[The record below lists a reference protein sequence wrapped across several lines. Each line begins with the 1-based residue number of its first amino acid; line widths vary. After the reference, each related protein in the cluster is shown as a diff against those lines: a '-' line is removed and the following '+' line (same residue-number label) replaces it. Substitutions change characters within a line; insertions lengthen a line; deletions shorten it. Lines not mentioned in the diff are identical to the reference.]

1 MLLINWRE
9 IIVKLKRK
17 QYNTD
22 NDRNNKAI
30 QGQGHKGV
38 PRSLDAHI
46 IEELLNDAYIS
57 STEISKKHK
66 APLSTVQRRRKYLED
81 TILNRRYEIDLKK
94 QGFRIG
100 ELTISSEN
108 GASTQIAGG
117 IFSRYPNHVLSITV
131 KIDGSIILSV
141 LVYFETTNEIHEMME
156 GIHTM
161 SGVENVKF
169 AETVEI
175 MRDKRNGMGKTVARS
190 ITQ

>member
-1 MLLINWRE
+1 VHQYRRE
-9 IIVKLKRK
+9 IFFKLKK
-17 QYNTD
+17 NQNNPNYNR
-22 NDRNNKAI
+22 NDKTTQRT
-30 QGQGHKGV
+30 KGV
-38 PRSLDAHI
+38 PRSLDARI
-46 IEELLNDAYIS
+46 IEELLNDAYVS

-81 TILNRRYEIDLKK
+81 TILTRRYEIDLKK

-100 ELTISSEN
+100 ELTVFPEN

-117 IFSRYPNHVLSITV
+117 ILSKYQNHILSISV
-131 KIDGSIILSV
+131 KIDGSIILAV
-141 LVYFETTNEIHEMME
+141 LVYFKTTNEIHEMME
-156 GIHTM
+156 GIHGM

-175 MRDKRNGMGKTVARS
+175 MRDKRNRIGKTVAHS

>member
-30 QGQGHKGV
+30 QGQRHKGV

>member
-1 MLLINWRE
+1 MSHINRRE
-9 IIVKLKRK
+9 IVVKLKRK

-22 NDRNNKAI
+22 NSRNIKTT
-30 QGQGHKGV
+30 QGHKGV
-38 PRSLDAHI
+38 PRSLDARI

-81 TILNRRYEIDLKK
+81 TILTRRYEIDLKK

-108 GASTQIAGG
+108 GASTEIAGG
-117 IFSRYPNHVLSITV
+117 ILSKYQNHVLSITV
-131 KIDGSIILSV
+131 KIDGSIILAV
-141 LVYFETTNEIHEMME
+141 LVYFKTTNEIHEMME

-175 MRDKRNGMGKTVARS
+175 MRDTRNGMGKTVARL

>member
-1 MLLINWRE
+1 MMSFINRTE

-22 NDRNNKAI
+22 NNRNNKTT
-30 QGQGHKGV
+30 QGHKGD
-38 PRSLDAHI
+38 PRWLDARI
-46 IEELLNDAYIS
+46 IEELLDDAYIS

-81 TILNRRYEIDLKK
+81 TILTRRYEIDLKK

-108 GASTQIAGG
+108 GASREIAGG
-117 IFSRYPNHVLSITV
+117 IFSRYQNHVLSITV
-131 KIDGSIILSV
+131 KIDGSIILEV
-141 LVYFETTNEIHEMME
+141 LVYFKTTNEIHEMME

-175 MRDKRNGMGKTVARS
+175 MWNKRNGMSKTVARS